1 MDTPLPSDPSPPFKH
16 NLSDELETFGSS
28 TIFNRSRKP
37 IQTDERAVSF
47 LNVSLRD
54 RNLSKHQL
62 SNSRFTNCHF
72 FKVVFGRLEKV
83 EFAGCSFF
91 ECRFSETSS
100 QGSGAFDAA
109 ASLENVLF
117 YACKFEQTNFINC
130 RIQNIQIGRSSFVTP
145 PQFHGARLRGYLQ
158 IKDSGNWKAF
168 SHLPDLDT
176 QLSWNNSIKTDL
188 EVVRPFGLSW
198 EKIRAIQ
205 EIPFLQV
212 SLVGFIL
219 LVVQITILN
228 ALLYVIQEP
237 ELICRKIMEHTEGV
251 DFDRFKLLLA
261 GFCDRIGGSAVIQ
274 SIRVSVGQAV
284 LLFSVL
290 FFAALVH
297 KIKCPSEVRE
307 YTSNQWRIDHRK
319 PGIFYEILA
328 MRDFGYLVAAIV
340 LYVVA
345 LGLFS
350 VLAVGRIVSI
360 VRSGL

>member
-1 MDTPLPSDPSPPFKH
+1 MDTPLPSDLSPPFKQ
-16 NLSDELETFGSS
+16 NLSDELESLGSP
-28 TIFNRSRKP
+28 TIFNTRRKP
-37 IQTDERAVSF
+37 RQSDKRAVSF

-54 RNLSKHQL
+54 RDLSKHEL

-72 FKVVFGRLEKV
+72 SKIVFGRLEKV
-83 EFAGCSFF
+83 EFAGCSFL
-91 ECRFSETSS
+91 ECQFSETSAR
-100 QGSGAFDAA
+100 GSEVFDGAA
-109 ASLENVLF
+109 ALENVLF
-117 YACKFEQTNFINC
+117 YSCKFEKTNFIEARLRNV
-130 RIQNIQIGRSSFVTP
+130 RIGKSSFVTP
-145 PQFHGARLRGYLQ
+145 PLFHGARLQGYLQ
-158 IKDSGNWKAF
+158 IKDSGNWKIF
-168 SHLPDLDT
+168 SSLPDLDT

-188 EVVRPFGLSW
+188 EVVRPLGLSW
-198 EKIRAIQ
+198 EKIRAVQ

-219 LVVQITILN
+219 LAVQITILN

-251 DFDRFKLLLA
+251 DFNRFKLLLA
-261 GFCDRIGGSAVIQ
+261 GFCDRIGGDAVIQ

-290 FFAALVH
+290 FFAALIH

-328 MRDFGYLVAAIV
+328 MRDFSYLVAAIV